1 MKQALH
7 RRKRQPTNEQEM
19 EEAIIEEWN
28 ALDQDWINGLIEQQA
43 YWINVLVER
52 RGWATPN

>member
-1 MKQALH
+1 
-7 RRKRQPTNEQEM
+7 M

-52 RGWATPN
+52 RGWVTPN